1 MNTCVVSSF
10 ASALS
15 YISTKPHHEYIKKAA
30 DRLAELAKS
39 LEGKDIQ
46 VCLNQIRGVMEA
58 YVPSIA
64 RYTKANVHRKKRKK
78 NVFIK
83 NQLFELMLPFPTL
96 VVPIGSDGSVSHAV
110 TVVDDLIFDSTQK
123 YALKLGPQSL
133 DWVCGECG
141 CRTLGLVVRFQHPL
155 KGKKTG
161 IFSDLPVNNWTDGT
175 FEPPARSK

>member
-1 MNTCVVSSF
+1 MNEKGKWVNVPIGNARDNKAPKYLRSKIRLSYGQREMNACVVSSF

-64 RYTKANVHRKKRKK
+64 RYTKANIHRKKEGK
-78 NVFIK
+78 
-83 NQLFELMLPFPTL
+83 M
-96 VVPIGSDGSVSHAV
+96 
-110 TVVDDLIFDSTQK
+110 
-123 YALKLGPQSL
+123 SL
-133 DWVCGECG
+133 LRISC
-141 CRTLGLVVRFQHPL
+141 L
-155 KGKKTG
+155 
-161 IFSDLPVNNWTDGT
+161 N
-175 FEPPARSK
+175 